1 MATRHQSRES
11 VITLLY
17 ALDLGNDKIDKFV
30 DEILEDKKIRN
41 KQKDFA
47 LSLFNGVK
55 SNLSDIDDIIISQL
69 KDWTIKDLGS
79 IEKAILRL
87 GTYELR
93 EKKLDTAIIIN
104 ESIELAKN
112 LGGDNAPKFI
122 NGVMDSINRSMKQQ
136 IEG

>member
-1 MATRHQSRES
+1 MATRHQSRAS

-17 ALDLGNDKIDKFV
+17 ALDLGNDKIDKFA

-47 LSLFNGVK
+47 LGLFSGVK
-55 SNLSDIDDIIISQL
+55 NNLQEIDDIINSQL
-69 KDWTIKDLGS
+69 KEWSVKELGS

-104 ESIELAKN
+104 ESIELAKS
-112 LGGDNAPKFI
+112 LGGDTAPKFI
-122 NGVMDSINRSMKQQ
+122 NGVMDSINRSMKPQ
-136 IEG
+136 

>member
-41 KQKDFA
+41 MQKDFA
-47 LSLFNGVK
+47 LALFYGIKNT
-55 SNLSDIDDIIISQL
+55 LTEIDDIIDSQL
-69 KDWTIKDLGS
+69 REWSVEELGS

-93 EKKLDTAIIIN
+93 EKKLDSAIIIN
-104 ESIELAKN
+104 ESIELAKR
-112 LGGDNAPKFI
+112 LGGETTPKFI
-122 NGVMDSINRSMKQQ
+122 NGVMDSINRYIKS
-136 IEG
+136 I